1 MAYRQSTVDEGKI
14 ARLQKEGRGL
24 GRGAEYKPWLMIYDL
39 PSKGRSHRVF
49 GTKTRRIHHFLSDI
63 EWRLFLHLDWCD
75 EVADI
80 REQFPLDRL
89 VTRQIATSMGVRHPT
104 DTGNKTPLVMTT
116 DFLVDVLQEGKLR
129 QEACAVKP
137 SADLKRGRVLEKL
150 EIERRYWI
158 EKGVSY
164 RIVTDLDFSPIV
176 TKNLQWLRTLAFTS
190 QSEPWAGFHRDQAEA
205 VLQAIPL
212 HAPLTLR
219 QFCARMDQDL
229 ELSPG
234 STLTLVR
241 HLLLSKIVAVDLTRP
256 LNDHRSMADF
266 LLRSPVAGREV
277 G

>member
-1 MAYRQSTVDEGKI
+1 MAYRQSAVDEGEI
-14 ARLQKEGRGL
+14 ARLHKEGRGQ
-24 GRGAEYKPWLMIYDL
+24 GRGAGYRPWLTTYDL
-39 PSKGRSHRVF
+39 ASKGRSHRVV
-49 GTKTRRIHHFLSDI
+49 GTKTGRIHHFLSDI

-75 EVADI
+75 EVTDI

-89 VTRQIATSMGVRHPT
+89 VTRQIATGIGVRHPT
-104 DTGNKTPLVMTT
+104 DTASKTPLVMTT
-116 DFLVDVLQEGKLR
+116 DFLVDVLQDGKLR

-137 SADLKRGRVLEKL
+137 STDLKKRRVLEKL

-158 EKGVSY
+158 EQGVSY
-164 RIVTDLDFSPIV
+164 RIVTDLDFSPVV

-205 VLQAIPL
+205 VRQAIRL

-229 ELSPG
+229 ALAPG

-241 HLLLSKIVAVDLTRP
+241 HLLLSKAVAVDLTRP